1 MMKRIFL
8 VLAVGALAGSAV
20 TALAQDS
27 NPAIK
32 DSKVTHVGHAAEGAN
47 SFTEDQARGRLTKAG
62 YTKISDLRKDDKGHW
77 VGTAVKKG
85 KKSKVA
91 LDYKGN
97 VTVLPHNK

>member
-1 MMKRIFL
+1 MKKMLLCLTVASF
-8 VLAVGALAGSAV
+8 AGTGS
-20 TALAQDS
+20 ALAQDS

-62 YTKISDLRKDDKGHW
+62 YTRIGDLKKDDKGHW

-85 KKSKVA
+85 KKTNVA

-97 VTVLPHNK
+97 VTVLPHKK